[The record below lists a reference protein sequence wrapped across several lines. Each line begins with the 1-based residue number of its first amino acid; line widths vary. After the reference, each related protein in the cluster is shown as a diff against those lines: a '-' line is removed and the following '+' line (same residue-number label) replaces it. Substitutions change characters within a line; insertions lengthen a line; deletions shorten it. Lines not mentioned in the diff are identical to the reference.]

1 MKPLTVYPVRG
12 FSHPAPDAS
21 SDAERVAPQPLVVC
35 HRHGRGTVVGMKFD
49 WYLFIGSL
57 FLLAFIVTRWVDS
70 SFWNGLGVGLGLVSI
85 LAFGV
90 GITTGLR
97 KKGTKN
103 A

>member
-1 MKPLTVYPVRG
+1 
-12 FSHPAPDAS
+12 
-21 SDAERVAPQPLVVC
+21 
-35 HRHGRGTVVGMKFD
+35 MKFD

-57 FLLAFIVTRWVDS
+57 FLLAFIVTRWVDN
-70 SFWNGLGVGLGLVSI
+70 SFWSGLGVGLGLVSI

-97 KKGTKN
+97 KAREKK